1 MAKQLATP
9 VAVAN
14 LTRLACLDYKYVSDG
29 ANMIGAWVTIQA
41 RQVPGGR
48 TQPQQAADGYAPV
61 ALYIQDGQCDTYLRN
76 TDATFNPYRNAFKSG
91 RGTFATALT
100 AMIAA
105 ESAAAKNAK
114 HDAVVTSLA
123 ATGILDPV
131 S

>member
-14 LTRLACLDYKYVSDG
+14 ITRLVCLDYKYVSDG
-29 ANMIGAWVTIQA
+29 SDLVKAWVTIQA
-41 RQVPGGR
+41 RQAPGGR
-48 TQPQQAADGYAPV
+48 TQQQQKQDGYEPV
-61 ALYIQDGQCDTYLRN
+61 SLCIQDGPCDTYLHN
-76 TDATFNPYRNAFKSG
+76 TEPTFNPYRNAFKSG

-100 AMIAA
+100 ALVAA